1 MPYKGLLASKRY
13 RCVFLVM
20 TLNKWFI
27 QVLAKYFKDTRK
39 WLTASCFHTYNFN
52 MYLTQAMTVNSTDCS
67 IALKAPLGCGLILLS
82 SDCRV
87 HLWLTFKTVYNTTFQ
102 MVQSNRPFRSQF
114 SLFFGGWRFIAAIH
128 LLEWIRWKIHFF
140 QCFSW
145 YNFAMLCYLNTA

>member
-13 RCVFLVM
+13 RCFFLVM

-39 WLTASCFHTYNFN
+39 WLTAICFHTYNFN
-52 MYLTQAMTVNSTDCS
+52 MYLTQDMTVNSTDCS

-87 HLWLTFKTVYNTTFQ
+87 HLWLTFKTVYNTTSQ
-102 MVQSNRPFRSQF
+102 MVQSNRPFRSLVF
-114 SLFFGGWRFIAAIH
+114 SLLWWLEVHCCHPSVGVNQVKNPFFFRVLADII
-128 LLEWIRWKIHFF
+128 L
-140 QCFSW
+140 
-145 YNFAMLCYLNTA
+145 LCYVILT